1 MSKKSFANIKREEA
15 RIRRTRTVSTRVD
28 DLTLARVVYKLDEAG
43 FRPESL
49 SEAVYKALIMFVKW
63 SGGEEVD
70 GSTEDARWFLHERFG
85 KSLGPPEKKESDKR
99 PYAVQVQMEQM
110 TRRESGGLNL
120 GDQRPVMNCRP
131 AKDVS
136 EWLNKELDLRG
147 TNEHESNEYGEKS
160 VEQLRLEDAQNRGFN
175 SWDEALAAKKR
186 FPHLG
191 HEITKEQF
199 ENLKQQQLNEYTEMA
214 RKSGSLVGSDADAA
228 QEQSVSQKQFEQ
240 QQQTAEAETD
250 TVEQL
255 ENAINQAQLD
265 GDLERKAKLQDQLD
279 KLQRL

>member
-1 MSKKSFANIKREEA
+1 MSKKSFAGIKREEA

-28 DLTLARVVYKLDEAG
+28 DLTLARVVYKLDETG

-99 PYAVQVQMEQM
+99 PYAVQVQTEQM

-136 EWLNKELDLRG
+136 EWLNEELDLRG

-175 SWDEALAAKKR
+175 SWDEALVAKKR

-214 RKSGSLVGSDADAA
+214 RKSGSLVGSNADADAA
-228 QEQSVSQKQFEQ
+228 QEQSVS

-265 GDLERKAKLQDQLD
+265 GDLERKAKLQNQLD